1 MGELLSVALFGV
13 VFVGVI
19 IAKSPSTGSSTLL
32 PYAHLEV
39 ISASRSELAGNT
51 GRRIQVNRDNFWVG
65 IGWVMM
71 VAIVTLALV
80 AASWPIVGEL
90 SQLAAVLNHR

>member
-1 MGELLSVALFGV
+1 M
-13 VFVGVI
+13 
-19 IAKSPSTGSSTLL
+19 
-32 PYAHLEV
+32 
-39 ISASRSELAGNT
+39 
-51 GRRIQVNRDNFWVG
+51 QVNRDNFWVG

-90 SQLAAVLNHR
+90 SQLAAVLNHG